1 MSLFY
6 VVFVG
11 ISPQGGAILLLTGPS
26 GCGKTA
32 TVQVLA
38 KDLGFH
44 IQEWSNPSTTSQY
57 KMEDLFT
64 QSFDPG
70 QECFL
75 LTSNVHVAKPCIMT
89 SERELFS
96 NPIFNI

>member
-1 MSLFY
+1 MYVCLIIWIYFIIEVFY
-6 VVFVG
+6 VVYVV
-11 ISPQGGAILLLTGPS
+11 IMSPQGGAILLLTGPS

-32 TVQVLA
+32 TVRVLA
-38 KDLGFH
+38 RDLGFQ

-70 QECFL
+70 QESFL
-75 LTSNVHVAKPCIMT
+75 LTN
-89 SERELFS
+89 RD
-96 NPIFNI
+96 